1 MMPFKSFSLKR
12 SAGFLFLLLISVAL
26 VGHVQAEDLKIDAKL
41 IWGTD
46 DEKSTNATHKV
57 VDEALVKEL
66 RKTFKWKNYFV
77 INQQTGVVPNR
88 GTKQF
93 QMSKQCV
100 IEITELEGPKVEV
113 KLIGE
118 GKPVNKTIQTLSR
131 GAFFTIGGE
140 SKNGCAWFVVV
151 TQQMN

>member
-1 MMPFKSFSLKR
+1 MIFLKR
-12 SAGFLFLLLISVAL
+12 SLLAPVGLFFLFLVSSSAYSPV
-26 VGHVQAEDLKIDAKL
+26 HAEELKIEAKL

-46 DEKSTNATHKV
+46 DEKSTNANHKV
-57 VDEALVKEL
+57 VDEALAKEL
-66 RKTFKWKNYFV
+66 RKIFKWKHYFV
-77 INQQTGVVPNR
+77 INQQNGIVPSR

-93 QMSKQCV
+93 QMSKQCT

-118 GKPVNKTIQTLSR
+118 GKLVNKTTKALSR
-131 GAFFTIGGE
+131 GEFFTLGGE

-151 TQQMN
+151 TQQQ

>member
-12 SAGFLFLLLISVAL
+12 SARFIFLLLISVAL
-26 VGHVQAEDLKIDAKL
+26 VGRVQAEELKIEAKL

-46 DEKSTNATHKV
+46 DEKSTNATHTA
-57 VDEALVKEL
+57 VDEALAKEL
-66 RKTFKWKNYFV
+66 RKTFKWKNYFQ
-77 INQQTGVVPNR
+77 IHKENGVVPSR

-93 QMSKQCV
+93 KMSKQCV

-118 GKPVNKTIQTLSR
+118 GKPVNKTVQALSR

-151 TQQMN
+151 QQVN